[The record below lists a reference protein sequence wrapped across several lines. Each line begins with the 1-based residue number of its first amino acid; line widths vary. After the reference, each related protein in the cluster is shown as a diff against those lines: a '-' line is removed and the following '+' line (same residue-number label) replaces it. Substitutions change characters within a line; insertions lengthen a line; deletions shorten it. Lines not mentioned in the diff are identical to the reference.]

1 LARLK
6 VSTFLAVRLLTI
18 AAPSIRARGGS
29 FLDCAIAAFTGFRL
43 RIARRRG
50 RTPNIPMRITMRVSE
65 KNARMFLR
73 TVDGCL
79 DTRKHGNHE
88 RAVILLT
95 HSWRNLHAIVM
106 LAHLLQN

>member
-1 LARLK
+1 M

-29 FLDCAIAAFTGFRL
+29 FLDCAIATFTGFRV

-50 RTPNIPMRITMRVSE
+50 RTSNFPMRVTMRGAE

-73 TVDGCL
+73 TFDSCL
-79 DTRKHGNHE
+79 DTRKHRNHE
-88 RAVILLT
+88 RAVILLA
-95 HSWRNLHAIVM
+95 HSWRNLHAILM
-106 LAHLLQN
+106 LAHWLQN